1 MCGNMYISYFQHMF
15 AAYAGSNFRS
25 QQRCGTLDRKCKTP
39 EPHVAAT
46 IGTVYDAGLSVLV
59 GEVEIIPH
67 LRATQQKTGRNEQ
80 SGSLIWPRFIQQGCY
95 SIRQFRGENSIGW
108 DKTWWT
114 GMAAGTATH
123 YRWVE
128 IPWFPAS
135 KPKLL
140 SQHVYSALLVSDVS
154 APAVPGGC
162 GGRSVRQVKDVKRR
176 KKKIETGKLK
186 KEQGR
191 KNKWE
196 LCDQHKKQD

>member
-1 MCGNMYISYFQHMF
+1 
-15 AAYAGSNFRS
+15 
-25 QQRCGTLDRKCKTP
+25 
-39 EPHVAAT
+39 
-46 IGTVYDAGLSVLV
+46 
-59 GEVEIIPH
+59 
-67 LRATQQKTGRNEQ
+67 
-80 SGSLIWPRFIQQGCY
+80 
-95 SIRQFRGENSIGW
+95 
-108 DKTWWT
+108 
-114 GMAAGTATH
+114 MAAGTATH

-176 KKKIETGKLK
+176 KKIETGKLK

-191 KNKWE
+191 KDKWE